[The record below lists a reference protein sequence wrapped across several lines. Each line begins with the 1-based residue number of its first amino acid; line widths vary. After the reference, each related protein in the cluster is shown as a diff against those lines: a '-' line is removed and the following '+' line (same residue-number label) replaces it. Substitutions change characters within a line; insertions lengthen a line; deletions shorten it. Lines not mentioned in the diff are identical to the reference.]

1 MCLLIGPIVYEVG
14 LTTVPSKCLRT
25 VLQTS
30 AGNIRA
36 SDNMFRLLL
45 QWLRSGLEV
54 NDVYT
59 SSSVNGLHC
68 SLK

>member
-1 MCLLIGPIVYEVG
+1 MCLLIGAIVYEVG

-54 NDVYT
+54 NDVYNRI
-59 SSSVNGLHC
+59 SVNGWLC